1 MATQPYPGLNP
12 GLILALAVA
21 GFACESSPAS
31 RPAAEQS
38 PEPPT
43 SRSSGPVP
51 YRVPERTPAEL
62 ERELARACSEARE
75 NGKLVLLELSAPWCK
90 DCVRLQSM
98 KQDPRVVQALTRYR
112 ELSVNVGE
120 FDQHPTLLQA
130 FGVRAIAH
138 WELLE
143 PTDCAAPPWRWRR
156 VGHRTLE
163 PETGKT
169 RVTPEDLAS
178 WLEARSAT

>member
-1 MATQPYPGLNP
+1 MAAHLYPRLT
-12 GLILALAVA
+12 LVLALT
-21 GFACESSPAS
+21 GFACESDRAP
-31 RPAAEQS
+31 RPSAE
-38 PEPPT
+38 
-43 SRSSGPVP
+43 SGPESPKAGPLP

-62 ERELARACSEARE
+62 ERELASTCVEARE
-75 NGKLVLLELSAPWCK
+75 NDKLVLLEFSAPWCK

-98 KQDPRVVQALTRYR
+98 KQEPRVVQALTAYR
-112 ELSVNVGE
+112 ELSVNVGD

-156 VGHRTLE
+156 LGHRTLE

-178 WLEARSAT
+178 WLEARRPT

>member
-1 MATQPYPGLNP
+1 MAARLCH
-12 GLILALAVA
+12 GLIFVLAST
-21 GFACESSPAS
+21 ACESAPAPAP
-31 RPAAEQS
+31 RPAAEHS
-38 PEPPT
+38 P
-43 SRSSGPVP
+43 SSPKAGPVA

-62 ERELARACSEARE
+62 ERDLARTCVEARE
-75 NGKLVLLELSAPWCK
+75 SAKLVLLEFSAPWCK

-98 KQDPRVVQALTRYR
+98 KQEPRVVQALTGYR
-112 ELSVNVGE
+112 ELSVNVGD
-120 FDQHPTLLQA
+120 FDQHPSLLQH
-130 FGVRAIAH
+130 FGVRSIAH

-156 VGHRTLE
+156 LGHRTLE

-178 WLEARSAT
+178 WLEARRAT